1 MTIGKPPSIELRVDD
16 LQVGYW
22 TPNGFFLAIQGVS
35 LELQSGEIFGLVGES
50 GSGKSC
56 FSRSILGLPGGYP
69 GIVGGQVYFNLG
81 GEGLRPILPDA
92 ESFWAKE
99 RTSSFASAQLGKAAR
114 WDNLM
119 QRATMPLRGCG
130 IELLFQNARGS
141 LSPFHTIQQQVESRF
156 TQTGGDPSEA
166 RSRGEYWLESV
177 GLKEYGQSYAHTLSG
192 GQAQRAAIAVA
203 MAGQNQVLIADEPTP
218 GLDASLRMG
227 VVELMIRIV
236 KDHGRTLL
244 LISHDLAIVGYASD
258 KVGVMY
264 GGKLMEEFAVEG
276 SGHQIDHPYSKEL
289 MATIDEKLREPDRG
303 GFGEVGALRSETG
316 CVFANR
322 CSVLSRN
329 GSSPLRCR
337 DEAPRLKPR
346 LSRHHVACW
355 AVEGEGS

>member
-1 MTIGKPPSIELRVDD
+1 MSIGKAPSIELRVDD

-56 FSRSILGLPGGYP
+56 LSRSILGLPGGYP
-69 GIVGGQVYFNLG
+69 GIIGGQVHFNLG
-81 GEGLRPILPDA
+81 GEGVKPILPDA
-92 ESFWAKE
+92 ESFWKKE
-99 RTSSFASAQLGKAAR
+99 HASGFAGTQLGKAAR
-114 WDNLM
+114 WDNLVR
-119 QRATMPLRGCG
+119 RATMPLRGCG

-156 TQTGGDPSEA
+156 TQTGGDPSEVK
-166 RSRGEYWLESV
+166 SRGEYWLDAV

-203 MAGQNQVLIADEPTP
+203 MAGQNQVLIADEPTT
-218 GLDASLRMG
+218 GLDASLRME
-227 VVELMIRIV
+227 VVELMIRVV

-244 LISHDLAIVGYASD
+244 LISHDLAIVGYASNRI
-258 KVGVMY
+258 GVMY
-264 GGKLMEEFAVEG
+264 GGKLMEAFAVDG
-276 SGHQIDHPYSKEL
+276 GRHQIDHPYSKEL

-303 GFGEVGALRSETG
+303 GIGEVGALRSETG

-322 CSVLSRN
+322 CSLLSLN
-329 GSSPLRCR
+329 EGSPSRCR

-346 LSRHHVACW
+346 SGRHHVACW
-355 AVEGEGS
+355 AVDEDGP